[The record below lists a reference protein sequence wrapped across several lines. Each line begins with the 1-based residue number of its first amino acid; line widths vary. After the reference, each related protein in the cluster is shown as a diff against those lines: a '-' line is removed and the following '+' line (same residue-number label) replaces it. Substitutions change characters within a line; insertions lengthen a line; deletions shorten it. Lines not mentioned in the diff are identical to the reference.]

1 MFTSDG
7 YTLMKKLTLALLGAG
22 ALLLSGC
29 DKLGGLSGSAP
40 KLDSQEQKVSYIVGM
55 DIGNNFKNNEIVI
68 DEKAFMAG
76 VQDALKG
83 NKSVLAEEDI
93 KTTMAAFSEVM
104 KKKGEAKQAA
114 QKAEGEKKGA
124 ANIVA
129 GKEFL
134 DKNGARK
141 EVTTTKSG
149 LQYEVV
155 TMGKGKKPTATDTV
169 TVHYSGKLIDG
180 TEFDSS
186 YKRNE
191 PASFP
196 VNGVIPGWT
205 EALQLMPEGS
215 KFKLY
220 IPSDLAY
227 GPGGTGPIG
236 PNSVLVFDVEL
247 IKVGAP
253 EQPAEKK

>member
-1 MFTSDG
+1 
-7 YTLMKKLTLALLGAG
+7 MKKLTLALLGAG
-22 ALLLSGC
+22 AILLSGC
-29 DKLGGLSGSAP
+29 DKMGGAAKSAP
-40 KLDSQEQKVSYIVGM
+40 KLETQEQKVSYIIGSDM
-55 DIGNNFKNNEIVI
+55 GNNFKTNEIKI
-68 DEKAFMAG
+68 DEQALLAG
-76 VQDALKG
+76 VSDAIKG
-83 NKSVLAEEDI
+83 NKPALSEADT
-93 KTTMAAFSEVM
+93 KATMEAFSATM

-114 QKAEGEKKGA
+114 QKVDAEKKGKENA
-124 ANIVA
+124 EK
-129 GKEFL
+129 GKAYLEQ
-134 DKNGARK
+134 NGKRK

-155 TMGKGKKPTATDTV
+155 TMGKGAKPQATDTV

-191 PASFP
+191 PAVFP
-196 VNGVIPGWT
+196 VNGVIPGWV

-215 KFKLY
+215 KFKLV

-227 GPGGTGPIG
+227 GAGGTGPIG

-247 IKVGAP
+247 IKIGAP
-253 EQPAEKK
+253 EPKPAAAEQPATEEKK

>member
-1 MFTSDG
+1 
-7 YTLMKKLTLALLGAG
+7 MKKLTLTFLSAG
-22 ALLLSGC
+22 AILLSGC
-29 DKLGGLSGSAP
+29 NKMEEMSKSAP
-40 KLDSQEQKVSYIVGM
+40 KLETQEQKVSYIIGSDM
-55 DIGNNFKNNEIVI
+55 GNNFKANEITI

-76 VQDALKG
+76 VNDAIKG
-83 NKSVLAEEDI
+83 TKSALSEEDV
-93 KTTMAAFSEVM
+93 KAVMTAFSENM
-104 KKKGEAKQAA
+104 KKKDEAKQAA
-114 QKAEGEKKGA
+114 QKVEADKKSKENAET
-124 ANIVA
+124 
-129 GKEFL
+129 GKAFL
-134 DKNGARK
+134 EKNGARK

-155 TMGKGKKPTATDTV
+155 TMGKGNKPKETDMV

-191 PASFP
+191 PAVFP
-196 VNGVIPGWT
+196 VNGVIPGWV

-215 KFKLY
+215 KFKLV

-236 PNSVLVFDVEL
+236 PNAVLVFDVEL
-247 IKVGAP
+247 VKIGAP
-253 EQPAEKK
+253 EPKPAEKK